1 MKKAKSPAYDT
12 KENDHRSSNNSPLF
26 TPEGPRSPSHL
37 FSRFTS
43 KPINHGGQ
51 QRAMVKDTSKGTAR
65 VPKKDLAAPAHH
77 IWKPT
82 DFEKAKASVSAFK
95 RSFRGEKSD
104 ISLKSSVRVKEGVT
118 SERHSTEFHQPDQ
131 FHSNHRAPG
140 PFRVPEIT
148 PFDDK
153 CPGDSQK
160 ARGLPLNFG
169 MGEFQQL
176 MGSSAAN
183 SRHLLPSEKSTK
195 RTVSNNPS
203 FTEHQPEPPSP
214 LDDFLDKI
222 DRKFAS
228 LRQIFGSDNK
238 TLNQRQFSFFLS
250 KLGWI
255 SELDKNFEVQREEDG
270 RLVELLFAGVSAD
283 GQEALFPVVRRFLAT
298 LAALFE
304 NKLVPRV
311 YEQKEKVLSTRL
323 TDLSNKKVE
332 LGSGEKPL
340 GQLEADVPKK
350 LSVARVQSCSATPS
364 QLSKF
369 STKFESLTKP
379 IVFPT
384 CENDMQFSF
393 RKTSDQKLPPLP
405 EPEMN
410 SPGPLGLD
418 YVDASQLH
426 SLRKPNPVFLQSEEK
441 ESSPGALFRQ
451 NPGTPSLLPPDQK
464 SSFDL
469 GMSICE
475 SRVIE
480 NDVDAAIERNFQPP
494 GPALPVRAPLCE
506 LTIKID
512 SQCEIVRLFEGDDL
526 HKIAK
531 DFVTKWR
538 VPDKELL
545 VLEGLMDAYQ
555 AHLPQPK

>member
-1 MKKAKSPAYDT
+1 M
-12 KENDHRSSNNSPLF
+12 
-26 TPEGPRSPSHL
+26 
-37 FSRFTS
+37 
-43 KPINHGGQ
+43 
-51 QRAMVKDTSKGTAR
+51 
-65 VPKKDLAAPAHH
+65 
-77 IWKPT
+77 
-82 DFEKAKASVSAFK
+82 
-95 RSFRGEKSD
+95 
-104 ISLKSSVRVKEGVT
+104 
-118 SERHSTEFHQPDQ
+118 
-131 FHSNHRAPG
+131 
-140 PFRVPEIT
+140 
-148 PFDDK
+148 
-153 CPGDSQK
+153 GD
-160 ARGLPLNFG
+160 
-169 MGEFQQL
+169 FQQL

-183 SRHLLPSEKSTK
+183 SRIQLASEKSTK

-203 FTEHQPEPPSP
+203 FTEHLPEPPSV
-214 LDDFLDKI
+214 LDEFLEKV

-270 RLVELLFAGVSAD
+270 HLVDILFAGVSGD
-283 GQEALFPVVRRFLAT
+283 GREALFPVARRFLAT

-311 YEQKEKVLSTRL
+311 YEPKEKMLSTRM
-323 TDLSNKKVE
+323 TDLSNKKLD
-332 LGSGEKPL
+332 LGSGEKL
-340 GQLEADVPKK
+340 MAHLEPDVPKK
-350 LSVARVQSCSATPS
+350 LSVARVQSCSSTPT

-379 IVFPT
+379 IIFPT

-405 EPEMN
+405 EPEVS

-426 SLRKPNPVFLQSEEK
+426 SIRKPNPVFLQSEEK
-441 ESSPGALFRQ
+441 QVSPGDIFRL
-451 NPGTPSLLPPDQK
+451 NPKTPGMVPSDQK
-464 SSFDL
+464 SSFDM

-480 NDVDAAIERNFQPP
+480 NDLEAAIERKFLGAVSAPP
-494 GPALPVRAPLCE
+494 ARTHLCD

-512 SQCEIVRLFEGDDL
+512 NQCEIIRLFEGDDL
-526 HKIAK
+526 AKITK

-545 VLEGLMDAYQ
+545 VYEGLMDAYQ
-555 AHLPQPK
+555 SHLPKPK